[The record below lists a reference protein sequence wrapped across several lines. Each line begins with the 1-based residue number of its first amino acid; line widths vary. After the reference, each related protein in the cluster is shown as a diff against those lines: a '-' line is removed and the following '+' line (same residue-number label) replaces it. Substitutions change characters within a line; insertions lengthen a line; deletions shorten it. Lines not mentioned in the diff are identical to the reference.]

1 MKKKDR
7 LDAILK
13 LIEEEEIDKQEELTE
28 RLNAKGFKVSQAT
41 VSRDINEL
49 SLIKVEGLTKKF
61 KYAVY
66 RKFQPDK
73 TSKTISLFKQV
84 CLSIVSAN
92 NLIVI
97 KTLSGNAGTAG
108 MAIDHMQIPE
118 ILGTVAGDDTLLIIT
133 KTNFDAE
140 ALVKLLRN
148 F

>member
-7 LDAILK
+7 LNAILK
-13 LIEEEEIDKQEELTE
+13 LIEEEEIDRQEELTE
-28 RLNAKGFKVSQAT
+28 KLNLLGFKVSQAT

-66 RKFQPDK
+66 KQFQPDK
-73 TSKTISLFKQV
+73 SSKMVSLFKQV
-84 CLSIVSAN
+84 CQSIVSAN
-92 NLIVI
+92 NLIII
-97 KTLSGNAGTAG
+97 KTLIGNAGTAG
-108 MAIDHMQIPE
+108 MAIDQMQIPE
-118 ILGTVAGDDTLLIIT
+118 ILGTIAGDDTLLIVT
-133 KTNFDAE
+133 RTNSDAE